1 MDPNSLKN
9 LPYGFRGAA
18 AAYWA
23 AIEGMPRKE
32 SEPRIVLDEYE
43 TGLEDLAKQERYAAT
58 KTYNEYDRIWDAIQQ
73 WSRRR
78 NAEDREARR
87 NPYSS
92 PNADPQPKQV
102 EKAKEPEPSGVRI
115 GTRAARRLVD

>member
-1 MDPNSLKN
+1 MDPDSVKRSPYSL
-9 LPYGFRGAA
+9 RAAA

-32 SEPRIVLDEYE
+32 SEPWYVIDEFIPE
-43 TGLEDLAKQERYAAT
+43 MEDLAAREKYAAARA
-58 KTYNEYDRIWDAIQQ
+58 YNEYGNLWNAIQE

-87 NPYSS
+87 NPYWS
-92 PNADPQPKQV
+92 PIVDPQPKQV

-115 GTRAARRLVD
+115 GVRAVRRLVD